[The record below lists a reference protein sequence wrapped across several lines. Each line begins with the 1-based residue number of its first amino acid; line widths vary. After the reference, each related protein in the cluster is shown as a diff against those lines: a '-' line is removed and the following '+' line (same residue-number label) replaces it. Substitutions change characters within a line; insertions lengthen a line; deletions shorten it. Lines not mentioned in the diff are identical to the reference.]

1 MPIKMVQQEVIKL
14 SFKVCALSVDRNMGK
29 VMSLKLRMTL
39 NWKENTVGLIADL
52 ETANLQKYWDMALL
66 NPTRT
71 DLFWKHD
78 EIMTKSSLERLV
90 WNPDKPFAA
99 TLVLEA

>member
-39 NWKENTVGLIADL
+39 NWKENTVGLIAIL
-52 ETANLQKYWDMALL
+52 RQQTCRSIGTWLL

-90 WNPDKPFAA
+90 WNPDKPLAA